1 MGGGGVLLGDVFGG
15 ALGDELAAVL
25 AGFGAE
31 VEDPVGGFDDVE
43 VVLDD
48 EEGVAGIDE
57 FLEYGEEVFDVG
69 KVQAGGG
76 LVEDEEFSTGAG
88 TGSPSYG

>member
-1 MGGGGVLLGDVFGG
+1 MGVSSLATCFGR
-15 ALGDELAAVL
+15 ALGDELAAVF

-48 EEGVAGIDE
+48 EQGVAGIDE
-57 FLEYGEEVFDVG
+57 LLEDG
-69 KVQAGGG
+69 
-76 LVEDEEFSTGAG
+76 
-88 TGSPSYG
+88 

>member
-1 MGGGGVLLGDVFGG
+1 MGDEFGW
-15 ALGDELAAVL
+15 ALGDELAAVC

-57 FLEYGEEVFDVG
+57 FLEDDEEVLDVG
-69 KVQAGGG
+69 EVEAGGG

-88 TGSPSYG
+88 TGSASYGEELAEF

>member
-1 MGGGGVLLGDVFGG
+1 MGGGGVEFGDLFGR
-15 ALGDELAAVL
+15 ALGDELAAVF

-48 EEGVAGIDE
+48 EQGVAGIDE
-57 FLEYGEEVFDVG
+57 FLEDG
-69 KVQAGGG
+69 
-76 LVEDEEFSTGAG
+76 
-88 TGSPSYG
+88 